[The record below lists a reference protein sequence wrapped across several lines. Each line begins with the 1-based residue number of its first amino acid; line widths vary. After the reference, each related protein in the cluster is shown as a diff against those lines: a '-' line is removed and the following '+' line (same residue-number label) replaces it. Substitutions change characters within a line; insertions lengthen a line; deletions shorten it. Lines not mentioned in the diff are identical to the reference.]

1 MPTEIKALISFLA
14 LIMLACVVLTVAM
27 SNDLDRCLAE
37 QALPSIEPDKVIFM
51 QGCMADD
58 NKEYQCI
65 LMWREH
71 DGY

>member
-1 MPTEIKALISFLA
+1 MAAEIKASISALA
-14 LIMLACVVLTVAM
+14 LLLLACIVLMIAM
-27 SNDLDRCLAE
+27 SQDLESCLAK
-37 QALPSIEPDKVIFM
+37 QVLPSIEPDKVIFM

-71 DGY
+71 DGK

>member
-1 MPTEIKALISFLA
+1 MPDNKLIWQAAATLFGACLILAMVGLISAEMELDTLRAVPA
-14 LIMLACVVLTVAM
+14 L
-27 SNDLDRCLAE
+27 
-37 QALPSIEPDKVIFM
+37 EPDKVIFM

-71 DGY
+71 DGN

>member
-1 MPTEIKALISFLA
+1 MPDSYIWWQAAAILFGACLLIALTGLISVETELDA
-14 LIMLACVVLTVAM
+14 LRAVPIL
-27 SNDLDRCLAE
+27 
-37 QALPSIEPDKVIFM
+37 EPDKVIFM

-71 DGY
+71 DGK